1 MDRQECECGCV
12 CAGADVCHATSWKAS
27 VSSNGC
33 HSTGYGHV
41 CMCTGV
47 CVCVCLQLTVCIFEH
62 DERSDGGRQKQA
74 GPCNRS
80 CRFCQRFVLPAVC
93 DFNEELCVCLVVR
106 WVWFSER
113 PSKSV
118 NHRPTMC
125 MCPFTIAACVCL
137 FLHLRAAIAR
147 ACLFML
153 ADCLCLRAHTSP
165 RVGGCI

>member
-1 MDRQECECGCV
+1 MWLCLCRSGRLPRYQLE
-12 CAGADVCHATSWKAS
+12 S
-27 VSSNGC
+27 VSFLEWLSQ
-33 HSTGYGHV
+33 HWV
-41 CMCTGV
+41 WP
-47 CVCVCLQLTVCIFEH
+47 CVYVHECLCVCLQLTVCIFEH

-106 WVWFSER
+106 WVWFSEK

-118 NHRPTMC
+118 NHRPTMS

-137 FLHLRAAIAR
+137 SLHMRAAIAR
-147 ACLFML
+147 ACLFMR